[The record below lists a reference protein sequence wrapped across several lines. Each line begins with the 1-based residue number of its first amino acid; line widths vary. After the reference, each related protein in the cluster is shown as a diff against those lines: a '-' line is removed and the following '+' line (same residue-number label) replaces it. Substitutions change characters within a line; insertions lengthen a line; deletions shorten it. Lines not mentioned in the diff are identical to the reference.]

1 MHGLASTPAGSSQH
15 YAGSCVCGAPSF
27 LLVVIARH
35 YVDAQSPVLSAHA
48 FTAITVR
55 DLLDFDYPRSLAT
68 LAAVT
73 EIARGAVWADDSLHT
88 DLSVEPDA
96 ALAR

>member
-1 MHGLASTPAGSSQH
+1 MGPGWCHIIPFETANFTGFAGHTRQFT
-15 YAGSCVCGAPSF
+15 GARILTSPDGR
-27 LLVVIARH
+27 AR
-35 YVDAQSPVLSAHA
+35 P
-48 FTAITVR
+48 
-55 DLLDFDYPRSLAT
+55 DFSLGLAT